1 MTSRA
6 VAGFGWW
13 YSKPVHR
20 VGGYRDTGSL
30 FCCGLKADKQRLDLF
45 TLFWAAAT
53 AAEQTAYR
61 GVNSVLLS
69 IILNCEQQQIQ
80 ILWKDLKLTRCS
92 PLQLH
97 CKLLL
102 TPHPPGHR
110 ALYKV
115 PSAPGG
121 QELRGSPLWVARCPA
136 IP

>member
-1 MTSRA
+1 MVQHETR
-6 VAGFGWW
+6 
-13 YSKPVHR
+13 YLE
-20 VGGYRDTGSL
+20 VGPQ
-30 FCCGLKADKQRLDLF
+30 GLRYALPKF
-45 TLFWAAAT
+45 
-53 AAEQTAYR
+53 
-61 GVNSVLLS
+61 VLPL
-69 IILNCEQQQIQ
+69 QIQ
-80 ILWKDLKLTRCS
+80 ILWEDLKLTRCP

-136 IP
+136 IS